1 MQRTDE
7 PPLILDVRLL
17 GRSPGGIDESPGW
30 GYTAD
35 MMNATEIS
43 QMTRDE
49 KLRAMEALWAD
60 LSQEQAAVESPAWH
74 EDALKETES
83 RLAEG
88 KERTLDWADAKQ
100 TLRKRFE

>member
-1 MQRTDE
+1 M
-7 PPLILDVRLL
+7 I
-17 GRSPGGIDESPGW
+17 
-30 GYTAD
+30 
-35 MMNATEIS
+35 NATEIS

-60 LSQEQAAVESPAWH
+60 LSKEQDAVESPSWH
-74 EDALKETES
+74 EEALKDAES

-88 KERTLDWADAKQ
+88 KERALDWVDAKQ